1 MDTQP
6 FNARF
11 ISVTSWDR
19 LYRVYFRDS
28 EFYFIRIGGQ
38 GGVHEV
44 LPHLLGPIGGFVGG
58 FLTKRA
64 EKNKANLTDR
74 VDQSHPILHMR
85 KHQHN
90 FKLNLATIRESRI
103 KPPSVLP
110 LHGSQVGRWTLT
122 LRNGKKMVFQFENNE
137 DMNVAVVSLPSAIG
151 QGLTVNVEWNEETN
165 KFVKCTR

>member
-38 GGVHEV
+38 GGVHEA
-44 LPHLLGPIGGFVGG
+44 LLHLLGPIGGFVST
-58 FLTKRA
+58 FLKKRA
-64 EKNKANLTDR
+64 EENKANLTDR
-74 VDQSHPILHMR
+74 VDQSHPILHLR

-90 FKLNLATIRESRI
+90 FKLNPATIRASRI
-103 KPPSVLP
+103 KPASILAF
-110 LHGSQVGRWTLT
+110 HGTQVGRWILT
-122 LRNGKKMVFQFENNE
+122 LRDGKKMNFQFENSENME
-137 DMNVAVVSLPSAIG
+137 VAVSSLPKVIG
-151 QGLTVNVEWNEETN
+151 QALIVDVEWNEKTN
-165 KFVKCTR
+165 KFTKRGK